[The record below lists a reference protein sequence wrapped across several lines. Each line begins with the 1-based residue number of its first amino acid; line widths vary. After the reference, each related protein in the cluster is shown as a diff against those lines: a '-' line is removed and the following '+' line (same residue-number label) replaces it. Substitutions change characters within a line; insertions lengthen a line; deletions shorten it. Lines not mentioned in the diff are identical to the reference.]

1 MKKTMCVCLILGL
14 LCSLWGCSQALQPET
29 TACGHEVYAD
39 LIARLEAKDYA
50 GAYGLIAAME
60 QVSAASETAI
70 AETAVAEP
78 AAAQP
83 EAVISA
89 DTEVV
94 ELTRDNVREYFEFT
108 EEFQIGEQS
117 WCTQYIRL
125 KEEYRSRLIS
135 VEDVFLQVSC
145 LRCEAYGSIDLEE
158 EEFRPEYYDPVFR
171 DKEFRVL
178 ELEKT
183 GSAWLTGMT
192 VFSDR
197 GCFSDYAM
205 DVEIESGSG
214 TLVLSA
220 K

>member
-1 MKKTMCVCLILGL
+1 MKKMMCLCLALVL
-14 LCSLWGCSQALQPET
+14 LCSLWGCSQAQQPET
-29 TACGHEVYAD
+29 ASCGHEAYAD

-50 GAYGLIAAME
+50 GAHGLINDMAGG
-60 QVSAASETAI
+60 SAA
-70 AETAVAEP
+70 AETVSVESSAK
-78 AAAQP
+78 QP
-83 EAVISA
+83 E
-89 DTEVV
+89 DTVTVDIEVV

-117 WCTQYIRL
+117 WCIQYIQL
-125 KEEYRSRLIS
+125 KEEYSRRLIS
-135 VEDVFLQVSC
+135 VEDVFLQVSY

-178 ELEKT
+178 ELEST

-197 GCFSDYAM
+197 GCFPDYAM
-205 DVEIESGSG
+205 DVKIESGSG
-214 TLVLSA
+214 TLVFSA
-220 K
+220 T